1 MGCFPCTGSPV
12 APGAAELQEPVVDP
26 ELLGLLDQDGG
37 HQLLG
42 LDEEGL
48 LAVCKMLG
56 YPVFGEEVD
65 GYKSKYQ
72 RRHHPE
78 MEWVTKAYGRWPW
91 LGYDLCCRIKQ
102 HLKETGNEL
111 ESICTLLL
119 KGPVTYTW
127 QDGLAGKEHTV
138 TVDLSKHVNRAN
150 VFYSHPQAVT
160 VRRTLECM
168 REGMEA
174 HRAALPAGTTKVFYW
189 LDYTTLKQCQ
199 RDFQMPVVR
208 KTIGTIG
215 FTLAELDNA
224 PQQYFGRSFCMVEM
238 FETINSGGTLCIYM
252 NPLRA
257 GNVDAELEAQPI
269 DARAATTR
277 NEEDKRQIDGF
288 IEAMEGGFERLNA
301 TITRVVKESAAAIL
315 AKQRSATTLY
325 LGKKIGL
332 TEKDMTLLG
341 DFLQTDACAAT
352 TSLDL
357 SENDIGLELLKALLP
372 GLSRSRITSLK

>member
-12 APGAAELQEPVVDP
+12 APEPVAEVQEPVVDP
-26 ELLGLLDQDGG
+26 ELLALLDQDGG

-56 YPVFGEEVD
+56 YPVFGEEIGED
-65 GYKSKYQ
+65 GYRSTYY
-72 RRHHPE
+72 RGDHPE
-78 MEWVTKAYGRWPW
+78 MEWVTKAYGRAY

-119 KGPVTYTW
+119 KGPITYTW
-127 QDGLAGKEHTV
+127 YEPEGKAHTV
-138 TVDLSKHVNRAN
+138 TVDLRKHVGRAN

-168 REGMEA
+168 REGMDA
-174 HRAALPAGTTKVFYW
+174 HRAAMPAGTTKVFYW

-199 RDFQMPVVR
+199 RDFQMPVIR

-215 FTLAELDNA
+215 FTLAELDNK

-238 FETINSGGTLCIYM
+238 F
-252 NPLRA
+252 
-257 GNVDAELEAQPI
+257 
-269 DARAATTR
+269 
-277 NEEDKRQIDGF
+277 
-288 IEAMEGGFERLNA
+288 
-301 TITRVVKESAAAIL
+301 
-315 AKQRSATTLY
+315 
-325 LGKKIGL
+325 
-332 TEKDMTLLG
+332 
-341 DFLQTDACAAT
+341 
-352 TSLDL
+352 
-357 SENDIGLELLKALLP
+357 
-372 GLSRSRITSLK
+372 